1 MTSIKSKETLDSIE
15 QNQREYIKTL
25 KSIGEWNPETEKR
38 LEDFFEKY
46 KSAFKKAQQEDSEG
60 HPSLSVDLLVMNIE
74 FNRIKDIATQAQ
86 MLEKSKE
93 KIRTPIT
100 SFLSTVNKFFSIG
113 EDKKQVAI
121 DNEGRIYIEA
131 TSPRRRLSLYNL
143 SSGEKQIIIIFACLI
158 FGLPSGQN
166 GIYIIDEPEASLH
179 LAWQK
184 MFVESIQKVNSSIQ
198 LVFATHAP
206 EIIGKYADHA
216 VRLQRK
222 VASNALKKEEIYDE

>member
-1 MTSIKSKETLDSIE
+1 MRISSAENKVSEQFKNSIFTSSLIVTNEYSFTKLLTSIKSKETLDSIE

-121 DNEGRIYIEA
+121 DNEG
-131 TSPRRRLSLYNL
+131 
-143 SSGEKQIIIIFACLI
+143 
-158 FGLPSGQN
+158 
-166 GIYIIDEPEASLH
+166 
-179 LAWQK
+179 
-184 MFVESIQKVNSSIQ
+184 
-198 LVFATHAP
+198 VFAIHS
-206 EIIGKYADHA
+206 
-216 VRLQRK
+216 L
-222 VASNALKKEEIYDE
+222 